1 MSEPEPADPGDDRP
15 STVSPE
21 KRTPRAR
28 YTDQEDPESQRARV
42 SKDDFD
48 DDLELGNLPLLPG
61 DPARHGQG
69 DGESDFD
76 FDIESEDIQFRHD
89 PSFSCSPAGFVAWL
103 RGPSPPDVYHINP
116 WFPKWQ
122 AAPARL
128 VERWV
133 PSKYGKIGLVL
144 GVLVFWIGVFFS
156 LLQASVA
163 GEEVAGLGKPVKLL
177 CHDRLWRNATNCGL
191 DGDLCRPFEEQSF
204 AFRCPAGC
212 AASILLEPYWVGD
225 QELNYQP
232 LVVGGKPFRMDGV
245 HSGSYRGDSSIC
257 ASALHAGMISDAKGG
272 CAILHR
278 KGARDRFPNATLNG
292 VQSVAFDSYFPFSF
306 QLSKNAPAV
315 GSEGEKPI
323 ECSDIRWQ
331 LFAFTLVWTT
341 IISMTV
347 TSAPVFY
354 SLIYFIVWFQVAMAS
369 DPPTSDFLDRVSIGL
384 GRFLPG
390 ALAGFVI
397 YYFCVRHTLAHLDA
411 HAEKT
416 VLWLGGCW
424 VGALNADTFDRIPIS
439 RLTPH
444 DIQQQPGAVTA
455 LIIIVSFLVVV
466 FFLQAHAFRREG
478 RFFPLLRL
486 YGLFALG
493 IVIFVAVPKMNLRI
507 HHYIISLLLL
517 PGTAVQTRPSLLF
530 SGILVGLFINGI
542 ARWGFD
548 SILQTPAALL
558 DGAKL
563 GTPPPVIDPPT
574 VVDATNIVFKFPEL
588 PPHVDGISVLV
599 NDVQRYLEFKAK
611 DAAIVKDFAWKR
623 VNPNLTEYLRFG
635 YAHLKLMGGT
645 WYEDFTPASSWAAN
659 GTFYY
664 HDV

>member
-28 YTDQEDPESQRARV
+28 YTDQEDPESQRAR
-42 SKDDFD
+42 
-48 DDLELGNLPLLPG
+48 
-61 DPARHGQG
+61 G

-331 LFAFTLVWTT
+331 LFAFTLSLDNDH
-341 IISMTV
+341 IYDRHL
-347 TSAPVFY
+347 SAGVLLADLFY
-354 SLIYFIVWFQVAMAS
+354 
-369 DPPTSDFLDRVSIGL
+369 R
-384 GRFLPG
+384 
-390 ALAGFVI
+390 FVI